1 MTRQEFILI
10 AGGEVD
16 RSKLPPSVNKNDY
29 KIFSNWLDV
38 LQGFVNGYTSE
49 TGLQVTLHFILSPS
63 LACRTKPLEDG
74 SVAILLPLGMLVRV
88 RILARILLRYF
99 KKNSEIRFA
108 NSLMDDIPES
118 DWGIAPD
125 LNPVFGEIADESS
138 HWQLLENLN
147 AKTKLDKDIEPA
159 VNDLLWVAFCYLTFH
174 ELAHAVRGHFS
185 IVDGLRRDS
194 KALQQIG
201 GDGDLRK
208 ALEIDAD
215 SIATSLML
223 MLSLKQMDI
232 EGRSAEMSSAFFWIG
247 YTFTLVLGLYDSRRK
262 ALSLYSKGIY
272 PHPIVRHSL
281 IMDFIDGSISQNPP
295 TWKETMTDSKV
306 SGWNKCVDALRQ
318 LDVEVFKGKFGTNSK
333 NTKQLVTFIPVTA
346 MNYTIFDQTFI
357 ADDVREAR
365 ALTHKV
371 LSKIGLAN
379 TTSK

>member
-1 MTRQEFILI
+1 MLFGKFVRF
-10 AGGEVD
+10 V
-16 RSKLPPSVNKNDY
+16 RSSTA
-29 KIFSNWLDV
+29 WL
-38 LQGFVNGYTSE
+38 F
-49 TGLQVTLHFILSPS
+49 
-63 LACRTKPLEDG
+63 
-74 SVAILLPLGMLVRV
+74 
-88 RILARILLRYF
+88 
-99 KKNSEIRFA
+99 
-108 NSLMDDIPES
+108 
-118 DWGIAPD
+118 
-125 LNPVFGEIADESS
+125 
-138 HWQLLENLN
+138 
-147 AKTKLDKDIEPA
+147 
-159 VNDLLWVAFCYLTFH
+159 
-174 ELAHAVRGHFS
+174 VRGHFS

-232 EGRSAEMSSAFFWIG
+232 EGRSAEMS
-247 YTFTLVLGLYDSRRK
+247 
-262 ALSLYSKGIY
+262 
-272 PHPIVRHSL
+272 
-281 IMDFIDGSISQNPP
+281 
-295 TWKETMTDSKV
+295 
-306 SGWNKCVDALRQ
+306 
-318 LDVEVFKGKFGTNSK
+318 DVEVFTGKFGTNSK